1 MNSRMRSLLGTLA
14 RTLVTIILLVYV
26 VTRVELDQASSAV
39 QRMAWWGFA
48 GTFLLLTVNMGLQ
61 WLRWH
66 ILVRAGNLE
75 LTPSQ
80 SLRILLAGLP
90 LGLITPGRIGEL
102 GRGAVVAGEHDSVS
116 VAGLTLLEHSYGLV
130 GALTIAGV
138 GMVISGYA
146 TYLSFAILLIFY
158 AFVIYLALH
167 PSKIVDWTKRLSSI
181 LPGTL
186 GARSSEIS
194 SRFAQGW
201 RLTGRKVA
209 FKAIAVSVVQVLTV
223 VAQFTVAYMATGAH
237 PSIIHVAGAWSIVI
251 GVKYF
256 LPITIGDV
264 GVREGLAVAVFT
276 SLGYPAPE
284 ALIASL
290 TIYLVNVILPSAI
303 GAVILLQRKRYQ

>member
-1 MNSRMRSLLGTLA
+1 MNPRMRSLLGTLA
-14 RTLVTIILLVYV
+14 RTLVTILLLAYV
-26 VTRVELDQASSAV
+26 VTRVDLEQASSAL
-39 QRMAWWGFA
+39 QRMAWWGLA
-48 GTFLLLTVNMGLQ
+48 GTSLLLVVNMGLQ

-66 ILVRAGNLE
+66 ILVRAGKLE
-75 LTPSQ
+75 LSPSQ

-116 VAGLTLLEHSYGLV
+116 IAGLTLLEHAYGLV

-146 TYLSFAILLIFY
+146 TYLSFTILLIFY
-158 AFVIYLALH
+158 ALVIYLALH
-167 PSKIVDWTKRLSSI
+167 PSKLVDWTKRISST
-181 LPGTL
+181 LPGSL
-186 GARSSEIS
+186 GARTSELS

-209 FKAIAVSVVQVLTV
+209 FTAIAISVVQVSV
-223 VAQFTVAYMATGAH
+223 VIAQFTICYVATAAH
-237 PSIIHVAGAWSIVI
+237 PSIIQVAGAWSIVI
-251 GVKYF
+251 GAKYF
-256 LPITIGDV
+256 LPITIGDI

-276 SLGYPAPE
+276 SLGFPAPE

-290 TIYLVNVILPSAI
+290 TIYLVNVLLPSSI
-303 GAVILLQRKRYQ
+303 GAVILIGRK

>member
-14 RTLVTIILLVYV
+14 RIVITILLLVYV
-26 VTRVELDQASSAV
+26 VKRVDLAAAATAV
-39 QRMAWWGFA
+39 QRMAWWGLA
-48 GTFLLLTVNMGLQ
+48 GTSLLLLVNMGLQ

-66 ILVRAGNLE
+66 ILVRAGKLG
-75 LTPSQ
+75 LAPFQ

-116 VAGLTLLEHSYGLV
+116 VAGLTLLEHAYGLV
-130 GALTIAGV
+130 GALTIAGI
-138 GMVISGYA
+138 GIVISGYA

-167 PSKIVDWTKRLSSI
+167 PSKLVDWTKKISPV
-181 LPGTL
+181 LPGPL
-186 GARSSEIS
+186 GARTSELS

-209 FKAIAVSVVQVLTV
+209 FTAMTISVVQVLVV
-223 VAQFTVAYMATGAH
+223 VAQFTVCYMATAAH
-237 PSIIHVAGAWSIVI
+237 PSIVQVAGAWSVVI
-251 GVKYF
+251 GAKYF

-276 SLGYPAPE
+276 NLGFPAPE

-290 TIYLVNVILPSAI
+290 TIYLVNVIFPSSI
-303 GAVILLQRKRYQ
+303 GAVILLRRK